1 MDFSHTNRISL
12 MTLLKGDDRYGQGTK
27 KFSFIHN
34 LIHQTDDTFF
44 AAVPEAKAEGSHET
58 EIPISPTT

>member
-1 MDFSHTNRISL
+1 